1 MGGSHVTRLDQKL
14 ARIQSGDYKRRDFI
28 IADAKD
34 GDMGSGITT
43 GGPRFDA
50 EGQVVG
56 WKTRRDY
63 LNQIAAVVRQD
74 IVDIMLTSVSNMEVL
89 HEEGVYR
96 NSAIKPA
103 IRANDATDCWGGI
116 RGATYPNYPSRPY
129 RTAVLSRVMYG
140 SLEPQPGQ
148 PITGTDLG
156 LYSITFNNDLDEDIR
171 SLDAFAAFRAEAA
184 RIGFTYF
191 LEVFNPNAPQN
202 LKPEAMPG
210 FLNDCL
216 LRCLSGLSKAERPRF
231 LKIPFNGP
239 KALEELAAYDSSVVI
254 GVLGGGAGTTRDT
267 FELLF
272 QAERSGARLALFGR
286 KINLA
291 ESPLAL
297 IAMMRRV
304 ADGEIGPAEAVRA
317 YHGVLQTEGLR
328 PRRGLDA
335 DLEITEAVLR

>member
-1 MGGSHVTRLDQKL
+1 MTRLDQKL
-14 ARIQSGDYKRRDFI
+14 ARIQSGDYRRRDFI

-50 EGQVVG
+50 EGQVIG

-63 LNQIAAVVRQD
+63 LNQITDVVKQD
-74 IVDIMLTSVSNMEVL
+74 IVDIMLTSVSNMEIL
-89 HEEGVYR
+89 HDEGVYKA
-96 NSAIKPA
+96 SEVKPA
-103 IRANDATDCWGGI
+103 ISANDATDCWGGI
-116 RGATYPNYPSRPY
+116 RGATYPQYPSRPF

-140 SLEPQPGQ
+140 SLEPRPGK

-156 LYSITFNNDLDEDIR
+156 LYSVTFNNNLDDDIR
-171 SLDAFAAFRAEAA
+171 SLDAFADFRAEAA
-184 RIGFTYF
+184 KIGFTYF
-191 LEVFNPNAPQN
+191 LEVFNPNAPQGLN
-202 LKPEAMPG
+202 PEAVPSFM
-210 FLNDCL
+210 NDCL
-216 LRCLSGLSKAERPRF
+216 LRCLSGVSKADRPKF

-239 KALEELAAYDSSVVI
+239 KALEELAAYDTSIVI

-291 ESPLAL
+291 ESPLTL
-297 IAMMRRV
+297 IEFMRHV
-304 ADGEIGPAEAVRA
+304 ADGDIGPAEAVRA
-317 YHGVLQTEGLR
+317 YHGRLQTAGLR
-328 PRRGLDA
+328 SRRTLEA
-335 DLEITEAVLR
+335 DLEITETALR

>member
-1 MGGSHVTRLDQKL
+1 MTRLDQKL
-14 ARIQSGDYKRRDFI
+14 ARIQSGDYRRGDFI

-43 GGPRFDA
+43 AGPRYDA
-50 EGQVVG
+50 KGQVIG

-63 LNQIAAVVRQD
+63 LDQIAAVVKQD
-74 IVDIMLTSVSNMEVL
+74 IVDIMLTSVSNMELL
-89 HEEGVYR
+89 HEQGVYR
-96 NSAIKPA
+96 NSAVKPA

-116 RGATYPNYPSRPY
+116 RGATYADYPSRPY

-140 SLEPQPGQ
+140 SLEAQPGK
-148 PITGTDLG
+148 PVTGTDLG
-156 LYSITFNNDLDEDIR
+156 LYSITFNNNLDDDIR
-171 SLDAFAAFRAEAA
+171 SLEAFEAFRAEAA
-184 RIGFTYF
+184 KVGFSYF
-191 LEVFNPNAPQN
+191 LEVFNPNAPQD
-202 LKPEAMPG
+202 LTPETMPG
-210 FLNDCL
+210 FMNDCL
-216 LRCLSGLSKAERPRF
+216 LRCLSGLTKADRPKF
-231 LKIPFNGP
+231 LKIPFNGA

-291 ESPLAL
+291 EAPLAL

-317 YHGVLQTEGLR
+317 YHGELQTAGLSS
-328 PRRGLDA
+328 RRSLEA